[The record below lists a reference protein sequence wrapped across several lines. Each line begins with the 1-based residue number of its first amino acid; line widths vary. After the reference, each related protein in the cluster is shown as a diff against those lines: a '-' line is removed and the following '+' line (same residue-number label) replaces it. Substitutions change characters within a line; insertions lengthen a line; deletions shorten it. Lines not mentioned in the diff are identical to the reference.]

1 MTPKHCFLGFLLSF
15 PLTGAVETQS
25 AHQSLKPQRVHFQ
38 SRNFHNILHWQPG
51 RACTG
56 NSSIYFVQ
64 YKMYG
69 QRQWKNKEDCWGI
82 REFFCDLT
90 DETSEIWE
98 PYYGRVRTTLAGIH
112 SGWTMTQRFTPWWE
126 TKIDPP
132 VMNITRV
139 NGSFLV
145 ILHAP
150 NLPHRD
156 EKGKDVSVESYYELV
171 YRVFIINNSLEMEQ
185 KVYEGTHR
193 VVEIEALTPHTGYC
207 VVAEIYQPMLD
218 RRSQR
223 SEERCVES
231 P

>member
-1 MTPKHCFLGFLLSF
+1 MTPKHCSLGFLISF
-15 PLTGAVETQS
+15 FLGGVVATHP
-25 AHQSLKPQRVHFQ
+25 AHESPKPRRVHFQ
-38 SRNFHNILHWQPG
+38 SRNFHNILHWHPG
-51 RACTG
+51 RACIS
-56 NSSIYFVQ
+56 NNCLYFVQ

-82 REFFCDLT
+82 SEFFCDLT
-90 DETSEIWE
+90 NETADVQEA
-98 PYYGRVRTTLAGIH
+98 YYGRVRTAVAGVP

-132 VMNITRV
+132 VMNITYV
-139 NGSFLV
+139 NGSLLV

-150 NLPHRD
+150 NIPYKD
-156 EKGKDVSVESYYELV
+156 QKGISMENYYELV
-171 YRVFIINNSLEMEQ
+171 YQVFIINNSLEKEQ

-193 VVEIEALTPHTGYC
+193 VVEIEALTLPTGYC
-207 VVAEIYQPMLD
+207 VAAEIYRPILD

-223 SEERCVES
+223 SEERCVEI